1 MDVAAAQGCPR
12 CIELE
17 KRLADQAS
25 AFEKRIAELM
35 ARLEVLERAAKRQ
48 AAPFSKGSPKRK
60 PKKPGRKAG
69 EQHGEHGHRP
79 APDPATIDEVLEA
92 KLTEACPNCGGV
104 VEETHTDTIH
114 QEDIPRQPIRR
125 RFTVHCGKC
134 RRCGKSCRGRHP
146 LQTSNATGA
155 AASQIGPDAQAAA
168 VYLNKK
174 SGLSHGK
181 IADLFGQFFRIKI
194 TRGAVAQ
201 IVARAARRLEPAHEE
216 IAEQLKTAS
225 HITPDETGWRLG
237 GRTVWLHAWVG
248 DNGATLYRVD
258 PQRSAD
264 ALERVIGIH
273 WSGSMTH
280 DGFSSYDR
288 FEDAVHQQCNDHPLR
303 RAQSLLES
311 QSAANRRFP
320 QAVIDLF
327 VEALDRRDRF
337 DADTQA
343 DTQAGRAPTEE
354 IRAAVYEGFVARLR
368 TLTSRPRADE
378 ANDRFARHLDKHA
391 AEWFLY
397 LIDPTIP
404 ATNHRAE
411 QALKTPIVNRKTW
424 GGNRTDIGAHA
435 QGVTSSVIET
445 CKRTTINAFDYLSN
459 AFRGVVGGL
468 FACPVSAGR

>member
-1 MDVAAAQGCPR
+1 MDGFAGQGCPR
-12 CIELE
+12 CAELE
-17 KRLADQAS
+17 RRLAEQAA

-35 ARLEVLERAAKRQ
+35 ARLEAVERTAKRQ
-48 AAPFSKGSPKRK
+48 AAPFSKGSPKNK
-60 PKKPGRKAG
+60 PRKPGRKAG
-69 EQHGEHGHRP
+69 DQHGIHGHRP
-79 APDPATIDEVLEA
+79 PPDPATIDEVLDA
-92 KLTEACPNCGGV
+92 KLPDACPQCGGS

-114 QEDIPRQPIRR
+114 QEEIRREPIRR
-125 RFTVHCGKC
+125 RFTIHCGKC
-134 RRCGKSCRGRHP
+134 RRCGKACRGRHP
-146 LQTSNATGA
+146 LQTSDATGA
-155 AASQIGPDAQAAA
+155 AASQVGPDAQAAV

-181 IADLFGQFFRIKI
+181 IADLFDQCFGIRL
-194 TRGAVAQ
+194 TRGAASQ
-201 IVARAARRLEPAHEE
+201 IVTRVARRLEPAHRE
-216 IAEQLKTAS
+216 IAEQLKAAS
-225 HITPDETGWRLG
+225 HITPDETGWRIG

-264 ALERVIGIH
+264 ALQVVLGIH

-280 DGFSSYDR
+280 DGYSSYDR
-288 FEDAVHQQCNDHPLR
+288 FEDAAHQQCNDHSLR

-311 QSAANRRFP
+311 QSGANRRFP

-337 DADTQA
+337 AADTL
-343 DTQAGRAPTEE
+343 AGKAPTENV
-354 IRAAVYEGFVARLR
+354 RAAVYESFVARLR
-368 TLTSRPRADE
+368 TLTSRPRVDA
-378 ANDRFARHLDKHA
+378 ANDRFARHLFHHA

-411 QALKTPIVNRKTW
+411 QALKTPIVNRKVW
-424 GGNRTDIGAHA
+424 GGNRTHVGGQV

-445 CKRTTINAFDYLSN
+445 CKRTTINAFDYLSD
-459 AFRGVVGGL
+459 AFRGVVGS
-468 FACPVSAGR
+468 FFNCPVSIGR

>member
-1 MDVAAAQGCPR
+1 MDDFAGQGCPR
-12 CIELE
+12 CAELE
-17 KRLADQAS
+17 KRV
-25 AFEKRIAELM
+25 AELM
-35 ARLEVLERAAKRQ
+35 ARLEALERTAKRQ
-48 AAPFSKGSPKRK
+48 AAPFSKGSPKK
-60 PKKPGRKAG
+60 NPKKPGRKSG
-69 EQHGEHGHRP
+69 DRHGDHGHRP
-79 APDPATIDEVLEA
+79 APDPATLDEVLDA
-92 KLTEACPNCGGV
+92 KLPDACPNCGGE

-114 QEDIPRQPIRR
+114 QEEIPRQPIRR
-125 RFTVHCGKC
+125 RFTIHCGKC
-134 RRCGKSCRGRHP
+134 RRCGKTCRGRHP
-146 LQTSNATGA
+146 LQTSDATGA
-155 AASQIGPDAQAAA
+155 AASQIGPDAQAAV

-181 IADLFGQFFRIKI
+181 IADLFDQCFGIKI
-194 TRGAVAQ
+194 TRGAAAQ
-201 IVARAARRLEPAHEE
+201 IVGRAARRLEPAHEE

-225 HITPDETGWRLG
+225 HITPDETGWRIG

-264 ALERVIGIH
+264 ALERVIGLH

-311 QSAANRRFP
+311 QSGANRRFP

-327 VEALDRRDRF
+327 VEALDRRDQF
-337 DADTQA
+337 DA
-343 DTQAGRAPTEE
+343 DTQAGRAPNEDV
-354 IRAAVYEGFVARLR
+354 RVAVYESFVDRLR
-368 TLTSRPRADE
+368 ALTSRPRADE

-411 QALKTPIVNRKTW
+411 QALKTPIVNRKVW
-424 GGNRTDIGAHA
+424 GGNRTDIGAHV

-445 CKRTTINAFDYLSN
+445 CKRTTINAFDYLSD

-468 FACPVSAGR
+468 FACPVGVGR